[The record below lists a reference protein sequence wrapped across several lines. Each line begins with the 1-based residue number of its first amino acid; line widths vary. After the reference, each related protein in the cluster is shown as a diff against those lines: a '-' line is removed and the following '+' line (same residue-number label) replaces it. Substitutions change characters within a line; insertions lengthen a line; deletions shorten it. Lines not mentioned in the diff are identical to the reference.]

1 MPRRGTYTTFETGI
15 DLGPWLTQTL
25 VESLTPK
32 RIRKQAAE
40 QTALEKLAE
49 LQPAISKLP
58 EDEKEQFYRHFHE
71 AYGFYQPPL
80 LRGIFG
86 AGEEPILPLPKGSRT
101 ERRVVSGPLGL
112 IKRMQTNYIVPTPE
126 TMKFS
131 EPVTLSPQKEAEL
144 STFADK
150 YYPGDEDAKAAI
162 LREAATGRWTT
173 ADERTAATLRRAEV
187 KLQELMA
194 GGLTEEEAIQRLP
207 LPLQNIYRQTVEK
220 RKVEKGLAESLEED
234 RVARQREAKERE
246 TRLKLEGEQR
256 IAFRRAQLDLLNRK
270 QKFLEENTKAAQ
282 SAKNSDQLMKNAHSA
297 FSNYR
302 NFVVKWNGEETTK
315 EKQALMAGRDYL
327 PNYLP
332 VPTWEGWLADEGA
345 EFQRRSAELEAQGEK
360 GKIPPSAKPETSTKK
375 PHSDAF
381 NEIVNQFFK

>member
-1 MPRRGTYTTFETGI
+1 MPRGRGTYTTFETGI

-40 QTALEKLAE
+40 QNALEKLAE

-80 LRGIFG
+80 LRGLFG

-101 ERRVVSGPLGL
+101 ERRMVSGPLGL
-112 IKRMQTNYIVPTPE
+112 IKRMQTNYVTPAPE
-126 TMKFS
+126 TLKFS
-131 EPVTLSPQKEAEL
+131 EAVALSPQKEAEL
-144 STFADK
+144 SAFADR

-173 ADERTAATLRRAEV
+173 VDERTAATLRRAEV

-194 GGLTEEEAIQRLP
+194 GGLTEEEAIPRLP
-207 LPLQNIYRQTVEK
+207 LALQNIYRQTVEK

-234 RVARQREAKERE
+234 RIARQKEAREREA
-246 TRLKLEGEQR
+246 RLKLEGEQR
-256 IAFRRAQLDLLNRK
+256 TILRKAQLDLLNRK
-270 QKFLEENTKAAQ
+270 QKFLEENTKAAN
-282 SAKNSDQLMKNAHSA
+282 SAKNADQLMKNAHSA
-297 FSNYR
+297 FNNYY
-302 NFVVKWNGEETTK
+302 NFVIKWNNAEIAK
-315 EKQALMAGRDYL
+315 EKQALMAGREYL
-327 PNYLP
+327 RNDLP
-332 VPTWEGWLADEGA
+332 IPTWERWLADEGSD
-345 EFQRRSAELEAQGEK
+345 FQRRFAELSSEK
-360 GKIPPSAKPETSTKK
+360 GEIPPSAESETPTEK

-381 NEIVNQFFK
+381 NEIVHEFFK